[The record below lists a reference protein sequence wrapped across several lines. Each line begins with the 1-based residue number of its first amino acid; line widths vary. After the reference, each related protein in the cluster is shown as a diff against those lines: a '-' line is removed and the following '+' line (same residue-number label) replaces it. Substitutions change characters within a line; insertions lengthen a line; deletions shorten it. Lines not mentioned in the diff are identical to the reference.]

1 MTLEHNRPTTE
12 PPTVAARP
20 GHRADESSGAGAQPS
35 RLALAVF
42 AIASGTAVANVY
54 LAQPLLATLGAE
66 FGIGEQAVGGIVTAT
81 QIGYGLGL
89 FLLVP
94 LADLLPKRGL
104 VSAQSLL
111 LAVALLVF
119 ATAAHTPV
127 LLGAAATVGFL
138 AVVAQSLVAYAAA
151 LTGPGDRGRI
161 VGRVTSGIVIGILLA
176 RTISGTIA
184 DVAGWRA
191 VYLTSAAVT
200 LLLVFAMRRTLP
212 YVPGRGGPL
221 PRHDI
226 DDDLGV
232 GGERP
237 DSVPRYPALLR
248 STITLFATDPL
259 LRTRGLLALL
269 IFAAFSTL
277 WSTLA
282 LLLSTAPFTL
292 SHTAIGAFGL
302 AGVAGAAAATPAG
315 RLFDRG
321 RGRRVTGFALLL
333 LVASWPLLALT
344 PKSLVA
350 LVLGIVAL
358 DAAIQ
363 AVHVTSQSMI
373 YSHRPDAGSRIIGGY
388 MIFYSVG
395 SAAGALAATTVY
407 AAFGWLAVCLLG
419 IGFSLT
425 ALGLWWRADTVN
437 HADAAP
443 PLDSPARPAPC
454 S

>member
-1 MTLEHNRPTTE
+1 MTLEPTQD
-12 PPTVAARP
+12 AAELS
-20 GHRADESSGAGAQPS
+20 AAGRQPS
-35 RLALAVF
+35 RIALAVF

-94 LADLLPKRGL
+94 LADLLPRRAL
-104 VSAQSLL
+104 VSTQSLL

-119 ATAAHTPV
+119 ATATRTPV
-127 LLGAAATVGFL
+127 LLGAAAIVGFL

-151 LTGPGDRGRI
+151 LTGPDDRGRI

-184 DVAGWRA
+184 DIAGWRA
-191 VYLTSAAVT
+191 VYFTSAAVT

-212 YVPGRGGPL
+212 YVPGPIGSK
-221 PRHDI
+221 PRRDG
-226 DDDLGV
+226 DGDLGV
-232 GGERP
+232 GSEHPG
-237 DSVPRYPALLR
+237 SAHASRYPALLR
-248 STITLFATDPL
+248 STVALFVTDPL

-282 LLLSTAPFTL
+282 LLLTAEPFAL
-292 SHTAIGAFGL
+292 SHTVIGAFGL
-302 AGVAGAAAATPAG
+302 AGVAGAAVATPAG

-321 RGRRVTGFALLL
+321 HGRRVTGSALLL
-333 LVASWPLLALT
+333 LVASWPLLVLT

-350 LVLGIVAL
+350 LVIGIIAL

-363 AVHVTSQSMI
+363 AVHVTNQSLI
-373 YSHRPDAGSRIIGGY
+373 YSHRPDAGSRVIGGY
-388 MIFYSVG
+388 MIFYSIG
-395 SAAGALAATTVY
+395 SAAGAVAATAVY
-407 AAFGWLAVCLLG
+407 AAFGWTAVCLLG
-419 IGFSLT
+419 AVFSLT
-425 ALGLWWRADTVN
+425 ALGLWWRADTVS

-443 PLDSPARPAPC
+443 PMDAPACPAACP
-454 S
+454 